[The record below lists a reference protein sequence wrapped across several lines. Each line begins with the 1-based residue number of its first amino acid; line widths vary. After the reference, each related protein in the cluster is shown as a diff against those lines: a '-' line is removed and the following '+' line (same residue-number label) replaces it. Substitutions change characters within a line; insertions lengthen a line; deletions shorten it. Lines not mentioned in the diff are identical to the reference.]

1 MANSAKAFQI
11 GVDVSKHELVI
22 SVEGQTPFALENAI
36 KPIKAWLKSLPA
48 NCQIAMEATND
59 FHMVLTEQAHVLG
72 HRVYLLNGYRLNR
85 YREGIGGRAK
95 TDSADALLIV
105 RYLQREADELRQWE
119 PAAPGYRELQMLLHR
134 RATVVR
140 ARTQIQ
146 QSLEGMSL
154 LGNALKRLMKEIDKV
169 DRQIAR
175 LIQTTLQQAQWEGD
189 WQRCQQVEGIGPIT
203 AAALT
208 MAFKRGPF
216 KDSDAFVAFI
226 GMDVRVRDSG
236 QKQGKRKLTKQGDP
250 ELRRLLYLAA
260 MQAKRQPAWEGF
272 YQRYIE
278 RGMAKVQALTILA
291 RKLARV
297 AFALLRNQ
305 SEYDPLRRLQT
316 QTLMPC

>member
-1 MANSAKAFQI
+1 MANSANAFQI

-22 SVEGQTPFALENAI
+22 SVEGQTPFALENAS
-36 KPIKAWLKSLPA
+36 KAIKAWLKSLPGH
-48 NCQIAMEATND
+48 CQIAMEATND
-59 FHMVLTEQAHVLG
+59 FHMMLAQQAHAMG

-95 TDSADALLIV
+95 TDRADALLIV

-140 ARTQIQ
+140 AKTQIQ
-146 QSLEGMSL
+146 QSLEGISL
-154 LGNALKRLMKEIDKV
+154 LDNALKRLMKEINKV

-175 LIQTTLQQAQWEGD
+175 LIQQTLQQAQWQDD

-208 MAFKRGPF
+208 MAYKRGPF

-236 QKQGKRKLTKQGDP
+236 KKQGKRKLTKQGDP

-260 MQAKRQPAWEGF
+260 MQAKRQPAWQGV
-272 YQRYIE
+272 YQRYLE
-278 RGMAKVQALTILA
+278 RGMAPVQVLTILA

-305 SEYDPLRRLQT
+305 SEYDPQRRLQT
-316 QTLMPC
+316 QTLMSC

>member
-1 MANSAKAFQI
+1 MN
-11 GVDVSKHELVI
+11 
-22 SVEGQTPFALENAI
+22 PR
-36 KPIKAWLKSLPA
+36 
-48 NCQIAMEATND
+48 AT
-59 FHMVLTEQAHVLG
+59 
-72 HRVYLLNGYRLNR
+72 
-85 YREGIGGRAK
+85 I
-95 TDSADALLIV
+95 ALLLV
-105 RYLQREADELRQWE
+105 TLLVVGGLYFLRKMAPATREADELRQWE

-154 LGNALKRLMKEIDKV
+154 LDNALKRLMKEIDKV

-175 LIQTTLQQAQWEGD
+175 LIQRTLQQAQWEGD

-208 MAFKRGPF
+208 MAFKRGEF
-216 KDSDAFVAFI
+216 KNDDAFVAFI

>member
-1 MANSAKAFQI
+1 
-11 GVDVSKHELVI
+11 
-22 SVEGQTPFALENAI
+22 
-36 KPIKAWLKSLPA
+36 
-48 NCQIAMEATND
+48 
-59 FHMVLTEQAHVLG
+59 
-72 HRVYLLNGYRLNR
+72 
-85 YREGIGGRAK
+85 
-95 TDSADALLIV
+95 
-105 RYLQREADELRQWE
+105 
-119 PAAPGYRELQMLLHR
+119 
-134 RATVVR
+134 
-140 ARTQIQ
+140 
-146 QSLEGMSL
+146 
-154 LGNALKRLMKEIDKV
+154 MKEIDKV

-175 LIQTTLQQAQWEGD
+175 LIQTTLQQAQWEAD

-208 MAFKRGPF
+208 MAYKRGPF

-260 MQAKRQPAWEGF
+260 MQAKRQPAWQGF

-297 AFALLRNQ
+297 AFALLHNQ
-305 SEYDPLRRLQT
+305 SEYDPQRRLLTLASMPCSSQVTGRGEAVGRQCRTKPCFAVDKRHRISYRKRKRPEPASTTLAPASVSDLRRCAYAPGCQSRDI
-316 QTLMPC
+316 QN